1 MSAASRALRGVPP
14 PRPADT
20 PPAAPSSAA
29 GGPPSL
35 SLGLTPE
42 VAAVLCRL
50 TERMAKLERDVAA
63 GGLERKIPLEEIAA
77 RLNHAPS
84 TLRAWAKDPA
94 KTASLRLD
102 LLLVVSPLPSR
113 EVYTTPRL
121 LAQWEDHVRGQW
133 TRVLYGAG
141 LRAGERLVG
150 ANGR

>member
-1 MSAASRALRGVPP
+1 MHPTARPALVPP
-14 PRPADT
+14 PVADPSGTGGPAILEELGALRARVET
-20 PPAAPSSAA
+20 LEREKLA
-29 GGPPSL
+29 GG
-35 SLGLTPE
+35 
-42 VAAVLCRL
+42 A
-50 TERMAKLERDVAA
+50 
-63 GGLERKIPLEEIAA
+63 ERKIPLEEIAA

>member
-1 MSAASRALRGVPP
+1 MTSDRS
-14 PRPADT
+14 PADSKA
-20 PPAAPSSAA
+20 PSASVSPAAAEPSPLDA
-29 GGPPSL
+29 L
-35 SLGLTPE
+35 SRE
-42 VAAVLCRL
+42 VAALRL
-50 TERMAKLERDVAA
+50 RVETLERERFA
-63 GGLERKIPLEEIAA
+63 GGAERKIPLEEIAA

-133 TRVLYGAG
+133 ARVLYGAG
-141 LRAGERLVG
+141 LKAGERLVG
-150 ANGR
+150 ANRR

>member
-1 MSAASRALRGVPP
+1 MSRPAAPLRRVPP
-14 PRPADT
+14 PPPADT

-29 GGPPSL
+29 GGPPLLAEL
-35 SLGLTPE
+35 SALRSRVE
-42 VAAVLCRL
+42 S
-50 TERMAKLERDVAA
+50 LERERHA
-63 GGLERKIPLEEIAA
+63 GGAERKIPLEEIAA

-121 LAQWEDHVRGQW
+121 LAQWEDHVRSQW
-133 TRVLYGAG
+133 ARVLYGAG
-141 LRAGERLVG
+141 LKAGERLVG
-150 ANGR
+150 ERSR